1 MSQKFSKKLDFR
13 FFGFLRAVFPCSHVI
28 VYRAIFILALF
39 FVYSPPSFAD
49 GDFCS
54 VLILFPKNQPN
65 VENVSRTC
73 FALEEASEEVR
84 GQVDWIVTSGDN
96 QNLPFLVI
104 DKKRTLI
111 FAYNKD
117 GAILGSAPVLL
128 GSAIG
133 DFSIPGTGSKE
144 LSEILPEERITPA
157 GRFFAHP
164 GKNSNGSDV
173 LWIDFDMALAIHPVL
188 DGRSKERR
196 LLCLF
201 SQSTKEHRV
210 SLGCVNV
217 PKEFYKTLI
226 SPLFSKESGLVYVL
240 PETSQSNL
248 IFSVA
253 SK

>member
-1 MSQKFSKKLDFR
+1 MNRKSTNKHDVR
-13 FFGFLRAVFPCSHVI
+13 FFEFLPAFFSSSYLQL
-28 VYRAIFILALF
+28 YRALLIGSLF
-39 FVYSPPSFAD
+39 FVFSPLSYAD

-54 VLILFPKNQPN
+54 VLILFPKNQAK
-65 VENVSRTC
+65 VENVCREC

-96 QNLPFLVI
+96 QKLPFLII
-104 DKKRTLI
+104 DKKRALI

-133 DFSIPGTGSKE
+133 DLSIPGTGSKE
-144 LSEILPEERITPA
+144 LSQILPEERITPS
-157 GRFFAHP
+157 GRFFAHQ

-173 LWIDFDMALAIHPVL
+173 LWIDFSMALAIHPVL
-188 DGRSKERR
+188 DGKSKEKR
-196 LLCLF
+196 LLSLF
-201 SQSTKEHRV
+201 SESTEKHRV

-217 PKEFYKTLI
+217 PKEFYTSLI
-226 SPLFSKESGLVYVL
+226 RPLFSKESGLVYVR
-240 PETSQSNL
+240 PETPQCDL
-248 IFSVA
+248 ILSVA

>member
-1 MSQKFSKKLDFR
+1 MPGDTL
-13 FFGFLRAVFPCSHVI
+13 
-28 VYRAIFILALF
+28 LF
-39 FVYSPPSFAD
+39 AA
-49 GDFCS
+49 GAFCS